1 MRARLAVAGLALVAG
16 LAACSSHDD
25 TGGVSADDQRA
36 LNDAAAMLDANNA
49 VPAQSP
55 AQTPPDQ
62 TPSDQPPSEQGNAQ

>member
-1 MRARLAVAGLALVAG
+1 MRARLAFVGLALLAG

-49 VPAQSP
+49 VPAEPSN
-55 AQTPPDQ
+55 Q
-62 TPSDQPPSEQGNAQ
+62 TPSDQGNAQ

>member
-1 MRARLAVAGLALVAG
+1 MRARLAFVGLAVLAG

-49 VPAQSP
+49 VPAEPSN
-55 AQTPPDQ
+55 Q
-62 TPSDQPPSEQGNAQ
+62 TPSDQGNAQ

>member
-1 MRARLAVAGLALVAG
+1 MRARLVFVGLAVLAG

-49 VPAQSP
+49 VPAEPSN
-55 AQTPPDQ
+55 Q
-62 TPSDQPPSEQGNAQ
+62 TPSDQGNAQ